1 MLGRRARFGKRS
13 RLAAVSALALFA
25 VGQAVAG
32 LLLDYRFPLTRFP
45 SAAQVVDAA
54 SKEQRPPAFAFFGSS
69 RIGAAV
75 DIIRTNELLRT
86 ESGQAPPPRVVN
98 MSVPAGDPISAEFIL
113 DQMLKAGVKPRF
125 VVMEVSPETVNFHNM
140 WMAGHVMRQL
150 NWEHVYSHFETAKRG
165 KALWHYLEA
174 RCVPVYTHRKQLTI
188 EMKKTARG
196 WLTKGGGVAPVAKPL
211 DWEDVIRPPERLPED
226 ELLRY
231 SQTRAE
237 YSTRR
242 WLTPYHADGL
252 TAQALER
259 IIVRCKVDGIGV
271 VLLGIPAC
279 TAHRKEF
286 TPEVEVSYM
295 LLINRMTREYGC
307 RFIDARDWM
316 PDTLFLDDLHLR
328 FEDGAKVFT
337 DRLVREV
344 LLGRLAE

>member
-13 RLAAVSALALFA
+13 RLAAVSALALFF

-32 LLLDYRFPLTRFP
+32 LLLDYRYPLTRFP

-69 RIGAAV
+69 RTGAAV

-86 ESGQAPPPRVVN
+86 ESGQSPPPRAVN

-113 DQMLKAGVKPRF
+113 DQMLKAGVKPRY

-174 RCVPVYTHRKQLTI
+174 RCVPVYTHRKQLVI
-188 EMKKTARG
+188 EAKKMASG
-196 WLTKGGGVAPVAKPL
+196 WLPKAGVAPPVGKPL
-211 DWEDVIRPPERLPED
+211 DWDDIIRPPDRMPDE

-231 SQTRAE
+231 SRTRAE

-242 WLTPYHADGL
+242 WLTPYHADGI
-252 TAQALER
+252 TAHALER
-259 IIVRCKVDGIGV
+259 IIARCKAEGIGV
-271 VLLGIPAC
+271 VLLGVPAC

-286 TPEVEVSYM
+286 TPAVEASYM
-295 LLINRMTREYGC
+295 GLINRLTNEHGC

-316 PDTLFLDDLHLR
+316 ADSLFLDDLHLR

-337 DRLVREV
+337 DRLVRDV
-344 LLGRLAE
+344 LLELLQ